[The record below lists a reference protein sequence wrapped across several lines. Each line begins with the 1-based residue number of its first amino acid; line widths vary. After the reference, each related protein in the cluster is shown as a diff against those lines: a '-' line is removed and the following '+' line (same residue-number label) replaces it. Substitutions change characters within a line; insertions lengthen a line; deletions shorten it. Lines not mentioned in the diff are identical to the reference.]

1 MLDETDRENR
11 AGNVDPIH
19 LPIGD
24 GRLQQ
29 QIDFLIEIDKL
40 KSIIRRSPLIDRSRF
55 ENSAEHSWHLSLA
68 AVILTEYAD
77 DAQLDLFHTLK
88 LLLVHD
94 LIEID
99 AGDTYCYDEAG
110 RKDQKQRE
118 AVAADRIFGLLPADQ
133 KRDIRD
139 CWEEFENRQT
149 PEAQF
154 AHAVDRLMPLLHNYF
169 ARGRIWQEHGI
180 RRAQVEERMA
190 SIKPGS
196 EYLHAVATAII
207 DASVRKGY
215 LAE

>member
-11 AGNVDPIH
+11 AENVDPIH

-118 AVAADRIFGLLPADQ
+118 AVAADRIFSLLPADQ

-139 CWEEFENRQT
+139 CWEEFEI
-149 PEAQF
+149 A
-154 AHAVDRLMPLLHNYF
+154 
-169 ARGRIWQEHGI
+169 
-180 RRAQVEERMA
+180 
-190 SIKPGS
+190 KPPKRDLPTLWTG
-196 EYLHAVATAII
+196 
-207 DASVRKGY
+207 
-215 LAE
+215 